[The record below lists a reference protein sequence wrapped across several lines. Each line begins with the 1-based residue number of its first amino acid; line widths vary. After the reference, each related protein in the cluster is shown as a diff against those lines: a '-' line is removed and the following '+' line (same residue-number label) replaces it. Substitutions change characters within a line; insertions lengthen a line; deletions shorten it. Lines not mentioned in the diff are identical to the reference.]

1 MLTHKFFTAL
11 SPATSSAREQQ
22 STGSAWQDCRLM
34 GFAAPLLLIVLMCC
48 VSHGAAV
55 VQNIALSL
63 SVAGLAAG
71 SINSDLSTDHC
82 SATPWLLSAALHY
95 LLFVVYCLSSTFHFI
110 SNLIVYL

>member
-1 MLTHKFFTAL
+1 
-11 SPATSSAREQQ
+11 
-22 STGSAWQDCRLM
+22 M

-71 SINSDLSTDHC
+71 SINSDPSTDHC